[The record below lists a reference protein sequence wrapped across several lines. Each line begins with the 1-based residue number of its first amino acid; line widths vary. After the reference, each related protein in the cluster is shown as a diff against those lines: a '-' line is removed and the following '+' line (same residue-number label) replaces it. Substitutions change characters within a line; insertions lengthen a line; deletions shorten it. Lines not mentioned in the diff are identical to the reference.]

1 VHAGPAVE
9 CIPIAEKRSNAM
21 VARILESKL
30 KQGKKAEYMKA
41 VQHEILPLLREQAGF
56 LEILS
61 FFPEHTKEDR
71 VFSISLWAMKADAE
85 YSEHE
90 LNSKVDEVLNP
101 YLDAPAKVS
110 PYTVEGS
117 LFQFFADTLAA

>member
-1 VHAGPAVE
+1 MFDFIGN
-9 CIPIAEKRSNAM
+9 AEKGSDAM

-30 KQGKKAEYMKA
+30 KQGKKNEYLRA
-41 VQHEILPLLREQAGF
+41 VQREILPLLREQAGF

-61 FFPEHTKEDR
+61 FFPDHAKEDC

-90 LNSKVDEVLNP
+90 INSKLDEVLNP
-101 YLDAPAKVS
+101 YLDAPAKLT

-117 LFQFFADTLAA
+117 LFQFFADALAA

>member
-1 VHAGPAVE
+1 
-9 CIPIAEKRSNAM
+9 M

-30 KQGKKAEYMKA
+30 KQGKKDEFLKA

-61 FFPEHTKEDR
+61 FFPDAKEDR

-85 YSEHE
+85 YSEPE
-90 LNSKVDEVLNP
+90 INSKLGEVLTP
-101 YLDAPAKVS
+101 YLDAPAKLS

-117 LFQFFADTLAA
+117 VFQFFADTLAA